1 MREIKN
7 IRKTLA
13 GLLFF
18 AAISASSLFAEINVI
33 NPAKGVWANKQMLV
47 VDTSESGEYYYSVD
61 GSNPVEFG
69 FFYDRPVFLDVEGD
83 VNLTVSH
90 IRPDGSAEMA
100 NIRYSVAPDS
110 AKDKPYADFISQFY
124 DFGVVNYSSGS
135 VFSIPQ
141 SLSFKMNNSP
151 EFLKGM
157 ELSISEKNV
166 LSRYV
171 PCIVRPVEGGKS
183 WRFVIKTYPHVAGLN
198 NTRHVP
204 IKIEDWEKVIFTD
217 NSMLYKVDEEYWSLP
232 SEPRILDRSRPHIVS
247 WQKLDYTKGSPID
260 FCILPAK
267 PKVHSFVEKDGT
279 TTFVV
284 AGDSSYTMSVKGDNN
299 RYTELYSQIGAD
311 VFYGDN
317 AEGILKIGLF
327 SSSVYQGEIDVSY
340 SIDKRAP
347 KAPVIAS
354 DFEGFYSRCDVK
366 LGIETESKNRLFVAY
381 SRPLLIK
388 DVTKLNEEVIEA
400 LKQTSVGQFKECPS
414 NGYTHS
420 FVRNDAGALFYKVQ
434 AYSQNEITTSQI
446 VEYSFIIDSYNYFFD
461 SSASGINADGS
472 AAHPYNSIK
481 ECFEDINKCTSV
493 RLRIKGNA
501 ELPQESIKLI
511 ADCEILN
518 DSDSG
523 DATLIFNKESSI
535 QIENAA
541 LSLNNVRIQKESDV
555 LESTLVPMFY
565 VNNGTLG
572 IKNCELSC
580 DFEKNGT
587 VIDANEGVVKVYD
600 SIASVTASAYASFI
614 SSLKSYIILRDS
626 VINAAADTSV
636 IISASEGS
644 VDSINNQLKVTAKTG
659 RIAELFGVK
668 GDFEKNTYKCALAKP
683 FDNFDMVF
691 ANKDSVLTQQDNSDY
706 AD

>member
-1 MREIKN
+1 MKRS
-7 IRKTLA
+7 IRKLIIC
-13 GLLFF
+13 LIFLMC
-18 AAISASSLFAEINVI
+18 AAVCNLFAEIKVI

-47 VDTSESGEYYYSVD
+47 LDTSEGGEFYYSVD
-61 GSNPVEFG
+61 GSNPVNFG

-90 IRPDGSAEMA
+90 IKADGTSEMT
-100 NIRYSVAPDS
+100 NIRYSVVPDA
-110 AKDKPYADFISQFY
+110 AKDKSYAAFISQFY
-124 DFGVVNYSSGS
+124 DSGVVNYSSGS
-135 VFSIPQ
+135 VFSIPS

-157 ELSISEKNV
+157 ELAISEKNV

-171 PCIVRPVEGGKS
+171 PCIVRSNEGGKN

-198 NTRHVP
+198 NVRQVP
-204 IKIEDWEKVIFTD
+204 IKIEDWDKVIFTD
-217 NSMLYKVDEEYWSLP
+217 TKLLYKVDEEYWNLP
-232 SEPRILDRSRPHIVS
+232 SEPRIIDRSRPHIVS
-247 WQKLDYTKGSPID
+247 WQSLDYKKGSAID

-267 PKVHSFVEKDGT
+267 PKVQSFVEKDGT

-284 AGDSSYTMSVKGDNN
+284 VGDSSYTMSVKGDNN

-317 AEGILKIGLF
+317 AEGKLKIGLF
-327 SSSVYQGEIDVSY
+327 SSSVYQGEIEVAY
-340 SIDKRAP
+340 NIDKRAP
-347 KAPVIAS
+347 KAPVITS
-354 DFEGFYSRCDVK
+354 DFEGFYSRHDVK
-366 LGIETESKNRLFVAY
+366 LGIETEAKNKLFVAY

-414 NGYTHS
+414 SGYSHS

-434 AYSQNEITTSQI
+434 AYTQNEITSSQI
-446 VEYSFIIDSYNYFFD
+446 VEYSLIIDSYNYFFD
-461 SSASGINADGS
+461 SAASGVNADGS
-472 AAHPYNSIK
+472 AAHPYNDIK
-481 ECFEDINKCTSV
+481 ACLEDINRCTSV
-493 RLRIKGNA
+493 RLRMKGNA
-501 ELPQESIKLI
+501 QLPSQPVKVI

-518 DSDSG
+518 DG
-523 DATLIFNKESSI
+523 EGALIFNKDSSL

-541 LSLNNVRIQKESDV
+541 LTLNNIRVQKENDSSENAISPLFAV
-555 LESTLVPMFY
+555 K
-565 VNNGTLG
+565 NGTLEL
-572 IKNCELSC
+572 KDCEISC

-587 VIDANEGVVKVYD
+587 VIDADESVIKVYD
-600 SIASVTASAYASFI
+600 CIASVSASLYSSFV
-614 SSLKSYIILRDS
+614 SSLGSYVILRDS
-626 VINAAADTSV
+626 VINTAADTSV
-636 IISASEGS
+636 IISASKGS

-668 GDFEKNTYKCALAKP
+668 GDFEKNVYKCALSEP
-683 FDNFDMVF
+683 LEGLEMVF
-691 ANKDSVLTQQDNSDY
+691 ANRDSVLTQAENSDY